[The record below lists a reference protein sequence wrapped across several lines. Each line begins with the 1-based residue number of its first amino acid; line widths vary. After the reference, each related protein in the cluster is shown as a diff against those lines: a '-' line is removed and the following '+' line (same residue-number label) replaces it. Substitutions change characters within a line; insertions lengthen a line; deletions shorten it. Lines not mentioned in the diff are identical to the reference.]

1 LEMRNA
7 EAFSAS
13 GAGAVPVPASPRN
26 RKVVCVCQV
35 IKE

>member
-1 LEMRNA
+1 MEMRNA

-13 GAGAVPVPASPRN
+13 GAGDVPVPASPRN
-26 RKVVCVCQV
+26 SKVACVCQV